1 MLENRAAMNRYRKQV
16 FAGLLIAGALY
27 IAVLLLADTQGDL
40 QSGEIVDAIQRFPL
54 ELVIPILLCQIM
66 VIVFRFL
73 SWHYYLGVIGAR
85 EKISLHHSAVIQ
97 VSMFTMV
104 VSPGKA
110 AELLKS
116 FLLRVKTG
124 VPIAQ
129 SAPIVLAERI
139 MDGLAVIIL
148 MVFALMMFGD
158 TIPSGAQS
166 GIDYGNLS
174 RLLVYSSAT
183 VILVGLVV
191 VQIKPLS
198 YFFLNLLRKI
208 PFVRRAYTPLVAF
221 YESSREIFHV
231 RHVIPMVVVG
241 VGVYLFSVLGFLVL
255 LYGFGLTIDE
265 RSMLQAM
272 FIVGFVSAVGAL
284 SFVPN
289 GAGITEVSNTGMMI
303 ALMTPTQPLL
313 TPVIAAAAALMQ
325 GFFHKWFRVLVGMLV
340 AFVYRDVL
348 FTAQLDQVVQE
359 YESVTPET

>member
-1 MLENRAAMNRYRKQV
+1 MSRYRKQV
-16 FAGLLIAGALY
+16 FAGLLIAVALY

-40 QSGEIVDAIQRFPL
+40 QSGEIVAAIQGFPIQ
-54 ELVIPILLCQIM
+54 LVIPILLCQIM
-66 VIVFRFL
+66 VIFFRFL

-85 EKISLHHSAVIQ
+85 DKISLSHSAIIQ

-116 FLLRVKTG
+116 FLLKVKTG
-124 VPIAQ
+124 IPIAH
-129 SAPIVLAERI
+129 SAPVVLAERI

-148 MVFALMMFGD
+148 MVFALMLFGD
-158 TIPSGAQS
+158 TFPAGEQG

-174 RLLVYSSAT
+174 RVIVYSSAT
-183 VILVGLVV
+183 AILSGLIV
-191 VQIKPLS
+191 VQITPLS
-198 YFFLNLLRKI
+198 YFFLNLLRYI
-208 PFVRRAYTPLVAF
+208 PFVKRAYAPLVAF

-241 VGVYLFSVLGFLVL
+241 VGVYLFSVLGFVL
-255 LYGFGLTIDE
+255 LLHGFGLRIDQL
-265 RSMLQAM
+265 SVLQAM

-289 GAGITEVSNTGMMI
+289 GAGITEISNTGMMI
-303 ALMTPTQPLL
+303 ALMAPTQPLL

-325 GFFHKWFRVLVGMLV
+325 GFFHKWFRVLVGILV

-348 FTAQLDQVVQE
+348 FTAQLEQVVHE
-359 YESVTPET
+359 YESEHEPVKE